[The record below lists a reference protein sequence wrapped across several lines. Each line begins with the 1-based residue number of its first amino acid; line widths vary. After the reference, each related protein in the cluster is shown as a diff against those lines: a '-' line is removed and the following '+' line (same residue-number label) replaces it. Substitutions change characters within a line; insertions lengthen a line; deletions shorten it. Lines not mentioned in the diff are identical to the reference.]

1 MKHFRLKHFKEGDM
15 RPCSAILG
23 LVLFPLALG
32 GLVGY
37 AIANSVL
44 VALEDARR
52 QRREDAVTRETAWLI
67 RDTHERG
74 PVIETVYDG
83 GTTANVN

>member
-1 MKHFRLKHFKEGDM
+1 M
-15 RPCSAILG
+15 RPCRLALT
-23 LVLFPLALG
+23 LFFFPLAFGCL
-32 GLVGY
+32 LGY
-37 AIANSVL
+37 AIANSL
-44 VALEDARR
+44 IVALEDARR

-83 GTTANVN
+83 GEIGVN

>member
-1 MKHFRLKHFKEGDM
+1 M

-23 LVLFPLALG
+23 LVLFPLAFGCLLG
-32 GLVGY
+32 I
-37 AIANSVL
+37 AIANSL
-44 VALEDARR
+44 ITALEDEQRG
-52 QRREDAVTRETAWLI
+52 RREAERFA
-67 RDTHERG
+67 RDTELRWMLRDTAVRG

>member
-1 MKHFRLKHFKEGDM
+1 M
-15 RPCSAILG
+15 RPCRLALT
-23 LVLFPLALG
+23 LFFFPLALG
-32 GLVGY
+32 GL
-37 AIANSVL
+37 IALAVANTWL
-44 VALEDARR
+44 TALEDARR

-83 GTTANVN
+83 GEIGVN

>member
-1 MKHFRLKHFKEGDM
+1 M
-15 RPCSAILG
+15 
-23 LVLFPLALG
+23 
-32 GLVGY
+32 LVGL
-37 AIANSVL
+37 AMAGTVL

-74 PVIETVYDG
+74 PVIEIVYDG
-83 GTTANVN
+83 GQRVWVN